1 MLAIAPFTGLHRGLE
16 RFFDDVDGVSNCS
29 ARHFPLLNVWEDDE
43 SFSVEAEVP
52 GLSMDALEVYVTD
65 NELTI
70 KGQRKQAEREAVT
83 YHRRER
89 GWGEF
94 SRVLTFPSELDSS
107 KVEASLD
114 NGVLTLRLPKAE
126 SVKPRKIE
134 IKVAE

>member
-1 MLAIAPFTGLHRGLE
+1 M
-16 RFFDDVDGVSNCS
+16 
-29 ARHFPLLNVWEDDE
+29 
-43 SFSVEAEVP
+43 P
-52 GLSMDALEVYVTD
+52 GLNMDDIEVYVAD
-65 NELTI
+65 NELTV
-70 KGQRKQAEREAVT
+70 KGQRKQAEHEAVT
-83 YHRRER
+83 YHLRER

-134 IKVAE
+134 IKLAE